1 MNIHISID
9 DQWLTLLDG
18 DEVIREYPISSSAK
32 GVGFTKD
39 SYRTPTGHFRVC
51 EKIGYEEPLGTI
63 FKQRQPAGL
72 WTESDVSDDDL
83 ITSRILRLDG
93 MEAQNK
99 NTLERCI
106 YIHGTN
112 QEELIGTPASHGCIR
127 MANIDVIELFD
138 LTPLDTE
145 VFIEPPT
152 RSRGKLAFFDCD
164 STLSSIEGIDE
175 LARERGTVVF
185 DEIVALTHAGMNGT
199 VPLHEVFPRR
209 MEILKPDKS
218 TCDAVAQRYIETI
231 VPGVRETLQ
240 TLSDEGW
247 TIVILSGG
255 FAPLI
260 EPLAREL
267 GIAFVE
273 AVPLYHDENGN
284 YTGYGDRYPTTRNG
298 GKPEIIREWKQAMLP
313 KVTMMVGDGISDL
326 ETQREVDA
334 FIGFGGVIARDAV
347 KQQAQHFI
355 TAFSDL
361 LPIAKSLARKK
372 Q

>member
-39 SYRTPTGHFRVC
+39 SYRTPTGQFRVC
-51 EKIGYEEPLGTI
+51 EKIGYEQPLGTI
-63 FKQRQPAGL
+63 FQKREPVGL
-72 WTESDVSDDDL
+72 WSSTDSTQGDL

-93 MEAQNK
+93 MEAENK
-99 NTLERCI
+99 NTLDRCI

-127 MANIDVIELFD
+127 MSNIDVIELFD

-145 VFIEPPT
+145 VIIEPPT
-152 RSRGKLAFFDCD
+152 RRRGKLAFFDCD
-164 STLSSIEGIDE
+164 STLSTIEGIDE
-175 LARERGTVVF
+175 LARVRGSEIF
-185 DEIVALTHAGMNGT
+185 DQIVALTNAGMSGS

-209 MEILKPDKS
+209 MEILQPDRA
-218 TCDAVAQRYIETI
+218 TCDAVAQRYIDTV

-240 TLSDEGW
+240 TLRDDGW
-247 TIVILSGG
+247 NIVIISGG

-260 EPLAREL
+260 EPLALEL

-273 AVPLYHDENGN
+273 AVPLFHDEAGH
-284 YTGYGDRYPTTRNG
+284 YTGYGSDYPTTRNG
-298 GKPEIIREWKQAMLP
+298 GKPQIIREWKQAMLP
-313 KVTMMVGDGISDL
+313 KFTMMVGDGISDW
-326 ETQREVDA
+326 ETHEEVDL
-334 FIGFGGVIARDAV
+334 FVGFGGVIERETV
-347 KQQAQHFI
+347 KQKAEHFI
-355 TAFSDL
+355 TSFPDL
-361 LPIAKSLARKK
+361 LSLAKSASKK
-372 Q
+372 K